1 MTEEFKKII
10 DEDIRRGKEI
20 LETKDIENYCDFQM
34 QLITK
39 YNSIIDSFG
48 ENLYNTYYDT
58 DDRLDT
64 RANIVALISKLELFK
79 AMEYQNMREKVD
91 NAGIT
96 INNSN
101 HNANTNSLE
110 LNLSFEQAKAAVEN
124 MTALSSAEIDEILQK
139 IDELEYIVQS
149 GEKKSKKWENAKKFV
164 KWVADKGF
172 DVAKVILPLVLKIQ

>member
-96 INNSN
+96 INNSCLLY
-101 HNANTNSLE
+101 TSRC
-110 LNLSFEQAKAAVEN
+110 V
-124 MTALSSAEIDEILQK
+124 
-139 IDELEYIVQS
+139 
-149 GEKKSKKWENAKKFV
+149 
-164 KWVADKGF
+164 
-172 DVAKVILPLVLKIQ
+172 